1 MARRDFLKL
10 KTKVT
15 IIQSLVRRNN
25 ALKLAKRLRHER
37 DVTIKVQRRWR
48 AVLLA
53 RNVRSE
59 YLKIRNSI
67 IIIQTKWRA
76 TKLACEERNRFI
88 QMKKSVVII
97 QSLVRRNSA
106 LKLADR
112 LRHEHDV
119 IIQRNKAAFL
129 IQV

>member
-1 MARRDFLKL
+1 M
-10 KTKVT
+10 
-15 IIQSLVRRNN
+15 
-25 ALKLAKRLRHER
+25 
-37 DVTIKVQRRWR
+37 
-48 AVLLA
+48 LA

-59 YLKIRNSI
+59 YLKIRTSI

-97 QSLVRRNSA
+97 QSLVLRNSA

-112 LRHEHDV
+112 LRHERDV
-119 IIQRNKAAFL
+119 IIQRNKAACR
-129 IQV
+129 IQVWAFNLFEFKNIYVNY